1 MNLLAAYT
9 DDGDRTVH
17 GGPGNSPQTG
27 HHHGAHERVRRGR
40 LGEGNLAGLGH
51 LLRFMLRRDRL
62 WLPIWVIALSALT
75 AYFANAIA
83 VVMDSDSLQA
93 MTAFSKNPVMA
104 LITGPG
110 YGLDQVTIPRF
121 IVGMYGVFLM
131 IGAALMSILTVSRH
145 TRAEEQTGRAELVRA
160 GVTGRHTQ
168 LIAALALTV
177 FMNLLLSAG
186 MAAAFG
192 FSQAEPDSWSATVL
206 FTVGIGAVGCVF
218 AAVTAVT
225 VQLSAF
231 ARAASA
237 MAGAVLAL
245 SFVLRGIGDMSHVS
259 GGSLDWLS
267 WLSPLG
273 WSQQTASFTLDR
285 WWPLLYSVGLFA
297 VLVVVAVVLQ
307 SRRDLGAGIV
317 AERLGR
323 SQAGPLLSTSFGLA
337 LRLQASSLIW
347 WSMSMLVMGVV
358 FGSFTGPMDEG
369 AAGMPPEILSIMG
382 GRSGIVDGYLGYMAL
397 YFAII
402 VAAYAVV
409 AAGGL
414 RSEESSFHTEP
425 VLATAVS
432 RAGWL
437 ASWAVV
443 TLFGAG
449 WLMAMAGLGEG
460 VGAAM
465 SMDDWSLLW
474 PTLLGHL
481 AQAPSIWALLGFAY
495 LLYGFAPR
503 LMSLSWNVFG
513 ASAVL
518 ALFGGL
524 MQLDDAILDLSL
536 FTHIGQYPAQDLSA
550 EAVLWLVGI
559 AVVLVG
565 AGMVGFRRRDLVTA

>member
-1 MNLLAAYT
+1 MNLLAAHT
-9 DDGDRTVH
+9 EAGDRPVH
-17 GGPGNSPQTG
+17 GGATTARRSGR
-27 HHHGAHERVRRGR
+27 HHGAHERERGGR
-40 LGEGNLAGLGH
+40 LGESSLAGLGH

-62 WLPIWVIALSALT
+62 WLPIWVLALSALT

-93 MTAFSKNPVMA
+93 MTAFAKNPVMA

-131 IGAALMSILTVSRH
+131 IGSALMSILTVSRH

-168 LIAALALTV
+168 LIAALVLTV
-177 FMNLLLSAG
+177 FMNVLLSAG

-192 FSQAEPDSWSATVL
+192 FSQAEPKSWSATFL
-206 FTVGIGAVGCVF
+206 FAVGIGAVGCVF
-218 AAVTAVT
+218 AAVAAVT

-231 ARAASA
+231 ARAASS

-245 SFVLRGIGDMSHVS
+245 GFVIRGIGDMSAVS

-267 WLSPLG
+267 WLSPFG
-273 WSQQTASFTLDR
+273 WAQQTAPFTLDR
-285 WWPLLYSVGLFA
+285 WWPLLYSAGLFA
-297 VLVVVAVVLQ
+297 VLLVVAVVLQ

-323 SQAGPLLSTSFGLA
+323 SQAGPLLATPLGLA
-337 LRLQASSLIW
+337 LRLQASNLIW
-347 WSMSMLVMGVV
+347 WSISMLVMGVV
-358 FGSFTGPMDEG
+358 FGSFTAAMDEG
-369 AAGMPPEILSIMG
+369 AAGMPPEILAIMG

-402 VAAYAVV
+402 VAAYAVI

-414 RSEESSFHTEP
+414 RSEESAFHTDP

-432 RAGWL
+432 RNGWL
-437 ASWAVV
+437 ASWAAV
-443 TLFGAG
+443 TLAGAG
-449 WLMAMAGLGEG
+449 WLMGTAGLGEG
-460 VGAAM
+460 LGAAV

-474 PTLLGHL
+474 PTTLGHL
-481 AQAPSIWALLGFAY
+481 AQTPSIWALLGFAY

-503 LMSLSWNVFG
+503 LMSLSWIVFG

-518 ALFGGL
+518 ALFGGM
-524 MQLDDAILDLSL
+524 MQLDDAVLDLSL

-550 EAVLWLVGI
+550 EAVLWFVGI

-565 AGMVGFRRRDLVTA
+565 AGTVGFRRRDLVTA